1 MVNNYINE
9 SDLDYLAKR
18 GLEDFDGT
26 DADISEL
33 TNKIEKRYNS
43 NNLNF
48 YFSCFGIS
56 LFLSL
61 TLLFSFINK
70 VSITPTRSSLQS
82 GNLLENKLKRIL
94 PITLDTIVVTS
105 EPFKKTKDSNDIID
119 AAESHD
125 TIMVTNMPQLTYS
138 MQTVTVNEMKLA
150 YSPNAPYRFIHNL
163 KVTGF
168 QDYYFNKQFY
178 TPATK
183 GNLMA
188 CYTNSVDLQKSKSA
202 LKNYQLTYLHEW
214 LADGLNYFNQKNYT
228 TASYYFSELLKQN
241 PEDINALF
249 YTGLCNYYLAYYN
262 AAILN
267 FNTVISNKNNTFL
280 LESNYYKALSLI
292 ANEQNQEG
300 KLLLKK
306 ISEEGN
312 FYAKPATQLLEKL

>member
-1 MVNNYINE
+1 MVNNFINE
-9 SDLDYLAKR
+9 SDLDYLAKL
-18 GLEDFDGT
+18 GLGDFDNT

-43 NNLNF
+43 SNLNF

-56 LFLSL
+56 IFLSL

-70 VSITPTRSSLQS
+70 VSVTPTRSSLQS
-82 GNLLENKLKRIL
+82 SNLLENKLKRVL
-94 PITLDTIVVTS
+94 PIVLDTLFVS
-105 EPFKKTKDSNDIID
+105 AEPFQKTKGSNVLADVI
-119 AAESHD
+119 ENHD
-125 TIMVTNMPQLTYS
+125 TIMVANLPQRTYCIEPVVE
-138 MQTVTVNEMKLA
+138 TELKLS

-188 CYTNSVDLQKSKSA
+188 CYTNSVELQKSKSA
-202 LKNYQLTYLHEW
+202 LKNYQLTFLHEW

-241 PEDINALF
+241 ADDVNALF
-249 YTGLCNYYLAYYN
+249 YAGLCNYQLGYYN

-267 FNTVISNKNNTFL
+267 FNSVISHKNNNFL
-280 LESNYYKALSLI
+280 LETDYYKALSLI
-292 ANEQNQEG
+292 GNEQYNEG
-300 KLLLKK
+300 KLLLNK

>member
-1 MVNNYINE
+1 MVNNFINE
-9 SDLDYLAKR
+9 SDLDYLAKL
-18 GLEDFDGT
+18 GLGDFDNT

-43 NNLNF
+43 SNLNF

-56 LFLSL
+56 IFLSL

-70 VSITPTRSSLQS
+70 VSVTPTRSSLQS
-82 GNLLENKLKRIL
+82 SNLLENKLKRVL
-94 PITLDTIVVTS
+94 PIVLDTLFVS
-105 EPFKKTKDSNDIID
+105 AEPFQKTKGSNVLADVI
-119 AAESHD
+119 ESHD
-125 TIMVTNMPQLTYS
+125 TIMVANMPQRTYGIEPVAATELELS
-138 MQTVTVNEMKLA
+138 

-178 TPATK
+178 APATK

-188 CYTNSVDLQKSKSA
+188 CYTNSVELQKSKSA
-202 LKNYQLTYLHEW
+202 LKNYQLTFLHEW

-241 PEDINALF
+241 ADDVNALF
-249 YTGLCNYYLAYYN
+249 YAGLCNYHFGYYN

-267 FNTVISNKNNTFL
+267 FNSVISHKNNNFL
-280 LESNYYKALSLI
+280 LEADYYKALSLI
-292 ANEQNQEG
+292 GNEQYNEG
-300 KLLLKK
+300 KLLLNK